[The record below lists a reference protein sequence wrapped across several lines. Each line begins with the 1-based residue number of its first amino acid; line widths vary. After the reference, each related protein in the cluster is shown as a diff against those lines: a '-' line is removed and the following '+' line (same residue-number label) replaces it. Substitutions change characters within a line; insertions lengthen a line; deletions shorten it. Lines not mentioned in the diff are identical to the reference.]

1 MSGDP
6 DYPGTGFPIGKF
18 VRVEGSRITDALNT
32 LVNDINSAVVV
43 SGGAPLD
50 SPAFTGVPTAPT
62 AAPGTNTTQLATTA
76 FVISSS
82 GSAPYEILL
91 PVPSGGDDTTTIQ
104 TALNTISALGGGK
117 VFLRP
122 ASYRSNATITIPNK
136 VYLEGSGLGCD
147 VYQLPF
153 DYTNKEFAI
162 YADVTGTTHAIQLN
176 GGMKNVTILQD
187 RVRTLGNPATR
198 AQMATYVNGFTGYGV
213 RIGDGTNPG
222 PSNNTD
228 MENVIIGGFTRGINT
243 VFSSQD
249 RKKHVFI
256 DCINGYF
263 LDNSHDDDKNDHIEC
278 WEFLT
283 TSRAGTF
290 QTWIITSIAD
300 NGSGVWRLTIGAH
313 DLLAGEVIHIRPGTG
328 GQGIVG
334 RWVVA
339 SPTATTID
347 LTGSAVSVANSGT
360 TVSGNTYVTVASTT
374 NIRRGM
380 AISGTGIAAS
390 TFVAGVWA
398 DRNSISM
405 TLPATASG
413 TNTLTYTSPAYT
425 GSSTTAQFDANYRS
439 GIGFN
444 ISNSEGPVFNEAFAF
459 AYENGFV
466 LDSVISA
473 SILSSHTD
481 GGHNVTTVTG
491 AAIRFSNASYN
502 NYFQGGLING
512 GYYGVINDSSLV
524 TNLPNTVVSNRW
536 LADGVLAQVSRGGL
550 ILEGVGTNDPNINM
564 LVDDSGRLSLLGGI
578 LPTTKI
584 YGESEVPPWSPD
596 PELSGANYWPTRR
609 GTVLSLKS
617 PVNPFILTTVDIAA
631 LNEKVFK
638 INILADGAVT
648 FQGLSDDLLTSLN
661 YFNLTRPNGIV
672 SGVVEL
678 SQPLRSG
685 VQGGVAPTGSAT
697 GAGTGPVVT
706 FGGGSNANAGVIVLT
721 TGTGSPAALGTLTLT
736 FAVPWLA
743 NNPVVSLWPQ
753 DTGADWDPRATAW
766 MDTQSLTAPVFKW
779 NNNGVALAAS
789 TAYHFGYL
797 CLGK

>member
-1 MSGDP
+1 
-6 DYPGTGFPIGKF
+6 
-18 VRVEGSRITDALNT
+18 
-32 LVNDINSAVVV
+32 
-43 SGGAPLD
+43 
-50 SPAFTGVPTAPT
+50 
-62 AAPGTNTTQLATTA
+62 
-76 FVISSS
+76 
-82 GSAPYEILL
+82 
-91 PVPSGGDDTTTIQ
+91 
-104 TALNTISALGGGK
+104 
-117 VFLRP
+117 
-122 ASYRSNATITIPNK
+122 
-136 VYLEGSGLGCD
+136 
-147 VYQLPF
+147 
-153 DYTNKEFAI
+153 
-162 YADVTGTTHAIQLN
+162 
-176 GGMKNVTILQD
+176 
-187 RVRTLGNPATR
+187 
-198 AQMATYVNGFTGYGV
+198 
-213 RIGDGTNPG
+213 
-222 PSNNTD
+222 

-243 VFSSQD
+243 VFSAQD

-256 DCINGYF
+256 DCTNGYF

-283 TSRAGTF
+283 TNRAGTF
-290 QTWIITSIAD
+290 QTWTITSIAD

-313 DLLAGEVIHIRPGTG
+313 DLLAGEVIHIRPGIG
-328 GQGIVG
+328 GEGIVG

-347 LTGSAVSVANSGT
+347 LTGSAVSVANAGT

-413 TNTLTYTSPAYT
+413 TNTLTYTSTAYT
-425 GSSTTAQFDANYRS
+425 ASSTSAQFDANYRS

-473 SILSSHTD
+473 SFTSSHTD

-491 AAIRFSNASYN
+491 ASIRFSNASYN

-512 GYYGVINDSSLV
+512 GYYGVVSDSSAA
-524 TNLPNTVVSNRW
+524 TGLPNTVVSNRV

-550 ILEGVGTNDPNINM
+550 VLVGWSANDPNINI
-564 LVDDSGRLSLLGGI
+564 LVDDSGLLSMLGGNA
-578 LPTTKI
+578 LTTKI
-584 YGESEVPPWSPD
+584 YGESEVPSWFADPRLSP
-596 PELSGANYWPTRR
+596 GTYWPQRIGSSFR
-609 GTVLSLKS
+609 IREPINPYLLATVEAA
-617 PVNPFILTTVDIAA
+617 PVNEKNFQINVESSGDI
-631 LNEKVFK
+631 VFR
-638 INILADGAVT
+638 
-648 FQGLSDDLLTSLN
+648 GLSDDLLTALP
-661 YFNLTRPNGIV
+661 YLALTRP
-672 SGVVEL
+672 SGVTNGVNEFR
-678 SQPLRSG
+678 QPIRTG
-685 VQGGVAPTGSAT
+685 VNTGVTPTGSAT
-697 GAGTGPVVT
+697 GAGTSPVVT
-706 FGGGSNANAGVIVLT
+706 FQGGSNANAGVIVLT

-736 FAVPWLA
+736 FAVAWLV
-743 NNPVVSLWPQ
+743 NNPVMKLWPQ

-766 MDTQSLTAPVFKW
+766 MDTQSLSAPVFKW
-779 NNNGVALAAS
+779 NNNGVALAVS